1 MLKLKKILSYIDH
14 PNIIIYDCGNIN
26 SILDT
31 LSDKKCN
38 SNIYNNINYYSN
50 DTYSIF
56 DTKNINSKNI
66 IDFKIYINQIIK
78 KSYNFTN
85 KEYIIIKNLECN
97 SKIQHFLFS
106 TIERCNCKFI
116 FFSNSNKIYYKLQ
129 SICVNIRYKK
139 TINTKIILIK
149 DKTIDNYLCN
159 VIDIKKFKELSYIL
173 SCLNIPYCIILK
185 ILLYDIIDKF
195 EITNDKKY
203 KCIKF
208 LCDIQHKYINGY
220 NKIFYYEYLFLN
232 LYNILFNT

>member
-1 MLKLKKILSYIDH
+1 MLKLKKLLSYDDH
-14 PNIIIYDCGNIN
+14 PNIIIYNCNNIN
-26 SILDT
+26 SILNT
-31 LSDKKCN
+31 LSYKKCN
-38 SNIYNNINYYSN
+38 N
-50 DTYSIF
+50 TYTIF
-56 DTKNINSKNI
+56 DTKNINSKNF

-78 KSYNFTN
+78 KSYNFTK
-85 KEYIIIKNLECN
+85 KEYIIIKNLEYN
-97 SKIQHFLFS
+97 NKIQHFLFS
-106 TIERCNCKFI
+106 MIERCNRKFL

-173 SCLNIPYCIILK
+173 SCLNLPFSIILK
-185 ILLYDIIDKF
+185 TLLDDIIDKF

-203 KCIKF
+203 KCIRF

-220 NKIFYYEYLFLN
+220 NKSFYYEYLFLN

>member
-1 MLKLKKILSYIDH
+1 MFKLKKLLSYDDH
-14 PNIIIYDCGNIN
+14 PNIIIYNCDNID

-31 LSDKKCN
+31 LSKKKVNNCV
-38 SNIYNNINYYSN
+38 YNGINYYSN
-50 DTYSIF
+50 NTYTIF
-56 DTKNINSKNI
+56 DTKNINSKNF
-66 IDFKIYINQIIK
+66 IDFKIYINEIIR
-78 KSYNFTN
+78 KSYNFTK
-85 KEYIIIKNLECN
+85 KEYIIIKNLEYN

-106 TIERCNCKFI
+106 TIERCNRKFI

-139 TINTKIILIK
+139 TINTKIILIN
-149 DKTIDNYLCN
+149 DKTIDNYLCS

-173 SCLNIPYCIILK
+173 SCLNLPFCIILK
-185 ILLYDIIDKF
+185 TLLDDIIDKF

-203 KCIKF
+203 KCIRF

-220 NKIFYYEYLFLN
+220 NKSFYYEYLFLN

>member
-1 MLKLKKILSYIDH
+1 MFELEKLLSYNDH
-14 PNIIIYDCGNIN
+14 PNIIIYNCNNID

-31 LSDKKCN
+31 LSKKKCN
-38 SNIYNNINYYSN
+38 INMYNGISYYSN
-50 DTYSIF
+50 DTYNIF
-56 DTKNINSKNI
+56 DSKNINSKNI
-66 IDFKIYINQIIK
+66 INFKSFINDLIK
-78 KSYNFTN
+78 KSYNFTK

-97 SKIQHFLFS
+97 IKIQHYLFSCIEKTYYKFLFF
-106 TIERCNCKFI
+106 TN
-116 FFSNSNKIYYKLQ
+116 NNHIYHKLQ

-139 TINTKIILIK
+139 TINTENILIN
-149 DKTIDNYLCN
+149 DKIIDNYLCN
-159 VIDIKKFKELSYIL
+159 VINIKKFKELSYIL
-173 SCLNIPYCIILK
+173 SCLNLPFCIILK
-185 ILLYDIIDKF
+185 ILIDDIIDKF